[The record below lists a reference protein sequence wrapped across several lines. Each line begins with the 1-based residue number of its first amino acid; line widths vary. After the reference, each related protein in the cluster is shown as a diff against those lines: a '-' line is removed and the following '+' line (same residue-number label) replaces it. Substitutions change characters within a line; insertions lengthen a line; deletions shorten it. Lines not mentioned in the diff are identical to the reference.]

1 MDRRLET
8 RMHTRELGLVLA
20 QQLLDIADLHY
31 GWWGEDERPTLGR
44 LKEAQERYSTRLI
57 EVVEEYCPHGGRI
70 LDVGCG
76 TGHLMEKMLERGF
89 HVDVVIPAPWLEQQ
103 VRQRLTRLGPDYE
116 SAVFPC
122 KFEHMPESA
131 RGRPYDLILFS
142 ESFQYVPL
150 DDSLPMT
157 RSLLASDGKVVLSD
171 VFKTEHHGDGL
182 PGDRSFGG
190 GHRLHRFYASL
201 QQYGFRLLRDDDIT
215 RFTSPSIALQD
226 ELLRNRIAP
235 ACATIDRYI
244 SERVPRIRRLVAW
257 LLHKKLAR
265 LRYKYLQAHRTQA
278 VFERYKSYRLMA
290 FERGDTPSLQPVPAT
305 VPT

>member
-1 MDRRLET
+1 
-8 RMHTRELGLVLA
+8 MHTRELGLVLA

-31 GWWGEDERPTLGR
+31 GWWEEGERPTLGR

-116 SAVFPC
+116 SVVFTC

-131 RGRPYDLILFS
+131 RDRPYDLVLFS
-142 ESFQYVPL
+142 ESFQYVSL
-150 DDSLPMT
+150 DDSLPMSL
-157 RSLLASDGKVVLSD
+157 SLLAPDGKVVVCD
-171 VFKTEHHGDGL
+171 FFKTEHHGDGG

-190 GHRLHRFYASL
+190 GHKLDRFYASL
-201 QQYGFRLLRDDDIT
+201 ERYGFRLLRDDDIT
-215 RFTSPSIALQD
+215 RFMSPSIALLD

-235 ACATIDRYI
+235 ACGTIDRYI
-244 SERVPRIRRLVAW
+244 NERVPTIRRLVGW
-257 LLHKKLAR
+257 LMRRRLAR
-265 LRYKYLQAHRTQA
+265 LRYKYLEQHRTQA
-278 VFERYKSYRLMA
+278 VFERYKSYRLLA
-290 FERGDTPSLQPVPAT
+290 FEPADSASPQPVPASA
-305 VPT
+305 PT